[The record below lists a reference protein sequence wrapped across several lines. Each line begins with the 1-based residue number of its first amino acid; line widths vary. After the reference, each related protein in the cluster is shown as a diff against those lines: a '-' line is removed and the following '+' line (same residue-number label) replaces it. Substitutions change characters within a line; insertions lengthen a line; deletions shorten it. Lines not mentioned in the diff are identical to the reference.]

1 MSDLSWML
9 QHGLDSLGNS
19 NYMLNDTNKQQK
31 KSEQK
36 AFSKSQGA
44 AAQE

>member
-19 NYMLNDTNKQQK
+19 NYMLNNKN
-31 KSEQK
+31 KSKQK

-44 AAQE
+44 AEQE